1 MLLSTSNPLEPAM
14 TLLPEDAPRS
24 RSSVDWTLM
33 QLSESMPLWPLLVG
47 SGLILL
53 SLLTGWRWLLA
64 IASLGTLA
72 IAALQLLP
80 PLWQRWRYRF
90 EQTET
95 RETLALLGLLLAV
108 VGFSIVFD
116 LWRPFITIYS
126 SGDWDAI
133 GAIGE
138 GVIGAFG
145 QILLALVALVIAWRQ
160 YAIDK
165 RLTTQQNQITQAQT
179 IDSFI
184 QGISDLIS
192 DEEGLLEDWPL
203 ERMLAEGRTAAVLSS
218 IDGQGKAKILRFLSH
233 ARLLTPLKRDHRL
246 GRAILDGSGGYAED
260 RLEGIPV
267 IQLLSMLAGMDL
279 QATDLRS
286 VDFNRAD
293 LQESDLQDADLSQAN
308 LAGCNLSGSRLREA
322 TVAQTRWFYG
332 HWETATPAQANLTP
346 DYETGIGTG
355 AIVEDVDF
363 SQIQSLSPEARYYCC
378 SWCGSRSRSTIPGG
392 CKGIA
397 NRLDR

>member
-1 MLLSTSNPLEPAM
+1 M
-14 TLLPEDAPRS
+14 TPLPEDAPRS
-24 RSSVDWTLM
+24 RLKLHWPFARSPETL
-33 QLSESMPLWPLLVG
+33 PIWPLFLG
-47 SGLILL
+47 AGAILL
-53 SLLTGWRWLLA
+53 GLLTGSRWLLA

-80 PLWQRWRYRF
+80 PLLRRWQQRLDHP
-90 EQTET
+90 ET
-95 RETLALLGLLLAV
+95 RQTIALLGLLLAV
-108 VGFSIVFD
+108 VGLSVVFD

-160 YAIDK
+160 YSIDK

-203 ERMLAEGRTAAVLSS
+203 ERMLAEGRTASVLSS
-218 IDGQGKAKILRFLSH
+218 IDGQGKAKVLRFLSH

-260 RLEGIPV
+260 RIEGIPV
-267 IQLLSMLAGMDL
+267 IQLLSMLAGADL

-286 VDFNRAD
+286 IDFNRAD
-293 LQESDLQDADLSQAN
+293 LQASDLQDADLSHTN
-308 LAGCNLSGSRLREA
+308 LAGCNLTGSRLREA
-322 TVAQTRWFYG
+322 IVAQTRWFYG
-332 HWETATPAQANLTP
+332 HWETATPAQPNLIP

-363 SQIQSLSPEARYYCC
+363 SEVQSLSPEARYYCC

-392 CKGIA
+392 CKGIP

>member
-1 MLLSTSNPLEPAM
+1 M

-24 RSSVDWTLM
+24 RLKLYWPFARSPETL
-33 QLSESMPLWPLLVG
+33 PIWPLFLG
-47 SGLILL
+47 SGAILL
-53 SLLTGWRWLLA
+53 GLLTGNRWLLTV
-64 IASLGTLA
+64 ASLGTIA

-80 PLWQRWRYRF
+80 PLLRRWQQRLDHP
-90 EQTET
+90 ET
-95 RETLALLGLLLAV
+95 RQTIALLGLLLAV
-108 VGFSIVFD
+108 VGLSVVFD

-160 YAIDK
+160 YSIDK

-203 ERMLAEGRTAAVLSS
+203 ERMLAEGRTASVLSS
-218 IDGQGKAKILRFLSH
+218 IDGQGKAKVLRFLSH

-260 RLEGIPV
+260 RIEGIPV
-267 IQLLSMLAGMDL
+267 IQLLSMLASADL

-286 VDFNRAD
+286 IDFNRAD
-293 LQESDLQDADLSQAN
+293 LQASDLQDADLSHAN
-308 LAGCNLSGSRLREA
+308 LAGCNLTGSRLRESI
-322 TVAQTRWFYG
+322 VAQTRWFYG

-363 SQIQSLSPEARYYCC
+363 SEVQSLSPEARYYCC

-392 CKGIA
+392 CKGIP

>member
-1 MLLSTSNPLEPAM
+1 M

-24 RSSVDWTLM
+24 RLKLYWPFARLPE
-33 QLSESMPLWPLLVG
+33 LLPIWPLLLG
-47 SGLILL
+47 SGAILL

-64 IASLGTLA
+64 IASITTAA
-72 IAALQLLP
+72 IAGLHLLP
-80 PLWQRWRYRF
+80 PLIQRWKHRF
-90 EQTET
+90 DRPET
-95 RETLALLGLLLAV
+95 RQTIALIGLLLAV
-108 VGFSIVFD
+108 IGLSVVLG
-116 LWRPFITIYS
+116 LWQPLISVYT
-126 SGDWDAI
+126 SGNWDAI

-138 GVIGAFG
+138 GIIGAFG
-145 QILLALVALVIAWRQ
+145 QILLALVALIIAWRQ
-160 YAIDK
+160 YSIDK

-218 IDGQGKAKILRFLSH
+218 VDGQGKAKILRFLSH

-260 RLEGIPV
+260 RIEGIPV
-267 IQLLSMLAGMDL
+267 IQLLAMLAGSNL

-286 VDFNRAD
+286 IDFNRAD
-293 LQESDLQDADLSQAN
+293 LQSADLQEADLSQAN
-308 LAGCNLSGSRLREA
+308 LAGCNLTGSRLSEA
-322 TVAQTRWFYG
+322 NLAQTRWFYG
-332 HWETATPAQANLTP
+332 HWETATPAQPNLTP

-363 SQIQSLSPEARYYCC
+363 SEVQALSPEARYYCC

-392 CKGIA
+392 CKGIP

>member
-1 MLLSTSNPLEPAM
+1 M

>member
-1 MLLSTSNPLEPAM
+1 
-14 TLLPEDAPRS
+14 
-24 RSSVDWTLM
+24 M